1 MLKRLGCV
9 FLLPVVWTGPIVA
22 APAFEAAPPVVV
34 MTPPAAA
41 PRVPLPDTPA
51 RRAAALK
58 LAQSAQTMETL
69 KIGAVRGFAQGL
81 RHVAAGPGGLA
92 EIEKKYPG
100 FTEELIKRGSPA
112 MAREIGRVGP
122 DLWRRMAD
130 IYVAE
135 LTDDELARYIAFYSS
150 PTGGK
155 LMRLINENADV
166 DPLIK
171 DLEQTGEMSVN
182 EHEHV
187 VDKAA
192 AASIGALS
200 ADELIAVLRFNA
212 ENKATNER
220 VAPKVMLA
228 VSEWQKQVDDGPI
241 SKEIGEMM
249 ATLIA
254 DMDKQVPSKP

>member
-1 MLKRLGCV
+1 MPITIALAAA
-9 FLLPVVWTGPIVA
+9 LLAPITA
-22 APAFEAAPPVVV
+22 SAEAPPVVI
-34 MTPPAAA
+34 MLPPAAA
-41 PRVPLPDTPA
+41 SRAPLPDTPA

-58 LAQSAQTMETL
+58 LAQSAQSIETL
-69 KIGAVRGFAQGL
+69 KTGSLRGFAEGL
-81 RHVAAGPGGLA
+81 RHVAAQPGGLA

-100 FTEELIKRGSPA
+100 FTEEMIKRGSPA
-112 MAREIGRVGP
+112 MAREIERVGP

-130 IYVAE
+130 IYVVE

-155 LMRLINENADV
+155 LMRLINENADI
-166 DPLIK
+166 DPLLK
-171 DLEQTGEMSVN
+171 DLKQTGEMLVN
-182 EHEHV
+182 AHEQA

-192 AASIGALS
+192 AASIGAMS

-228 VSEWQKQVDDGPI
+228 VSEWQKQLDDGPI
-241 SKEIGEMM
+241 SKEMGEIM
-249 ATLIA
+249 ATLVA
-254 DMDKQVPSKP
+254 DMAKRAPPKP